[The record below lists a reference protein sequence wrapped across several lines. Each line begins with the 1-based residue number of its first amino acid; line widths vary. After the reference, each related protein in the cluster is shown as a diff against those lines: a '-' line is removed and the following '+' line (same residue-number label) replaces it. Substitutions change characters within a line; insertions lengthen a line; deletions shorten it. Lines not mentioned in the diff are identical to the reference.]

1 MSCPVCD
8 STTTVEFLTR
18 TQIPV
23 HQNLIRKTV
32 EAARA
37 IRRGTLEM
45 AVCETCGFAFN
56 RAFDATLL
64 EYGNDYDNTQD
75 HSPSF
80 KSYTDGLVERL
91 VGLGVRDARVVEVGC
106 GKGQFIHRLVESA
119 PNTVGWGFDP
129 SYVGPDELLGGRL
142 QFRREFYGPGCEA
155 LRADVV
161 VCRHVIEHV
170 ANPLVLLEAVRAA
183 LALSPDARVFFET
196 PSLDWILENVVV
208 WDLFYEHCSLFTP
221 SSLRTAFTR
230 AGFEVSEIATTF
242 GGQYLWT
249 EARVTAR
256 PQTPELRPGQTPE
269 LARRFAREEARL
281 VEKLKQS
288 LSGAPR
294 TAIWGAGAKGVTFA
308 NLADPT
314 CTSIDCIVDLNPHKQ
329 GHFLPGTGHAIVAP
343 EALKERD
350 VKRAILM
357 NPNYRDENQRLLSE
371 LELDI
376 ALDDPFS

>member
-1 MSCPVCD
+1 MSCPVCE
-8 STTTVEFLTR
+8 STVTVEFLTR

-23 HQNLIRKTV
+23 HQNLIMKTV

-64 EYGNDYDNTQD
+64 EYGNAYDNTQD

-80 KSYTDGLVERL
+80 KRYTDGLVERL

-142 QFRREFYGPGCEA
+142 TFRREFYGPGCEA
-155 LRADVV
+155 LLADVV

-221 SSLRTAFTR
+221 SSLRTAFMR
-230 AGFEVSEIATTF
+230 AGFEVREIATTF
-242 GGQYLWT
+242 GGQYLWA

-256 PQTPELRPGQTPE
+256 PQTPELRPGETPA

-281 VEKLKQS
+281 VEQLEHS

-343 EALKERD
+343 EALKERE

-357 NPNYRDENQRLLSE
+357 NPNYRDENQRLLTE

>member
-1 MSCPVCD
+1 MSCPVCGA
-8 STTTVEFLTR
+8 TEVAFLTR
-18 TQIPV
+18 TQVPV
-23 HQNLIRKTV
+23 HQNLIMKTF

-45 AVCETCGFAFN
+45 AVCEACGFAFN
-56 RAFDATLL
+56 RAFDASLL
-64 EYGNDYDNTQD
+64 AYGDDYDNTQD

-106 GKGQFIHRLVESA
+106 GKGQFIQRLVEAA

-129 SYVGPDELLGGRL
+129 SYVGPEELLQGRL
-142 QFRREFYGPGCEA
+142 KFRREFYGPGCES
-155 LRADVV
+155 LLADVV

-221 SSLRTAFTR
+221 GSLQTAFER

-242 GGQYLWT
+242 GGQYLWA
-249 EARVTAR
+249 EARVTSHPR
-256 PQTPELRPGQTPE
+256 TPELRPGNTPE

-281 VEKLKQS
+281 VAQLQRS
-288 LSGAPR
+288 LTGPR

-314 CTSIDCIVDLNPHKQ
+314 GTLIDCVVDLNPHKQ
-329 GHFLPGTGHAIVAP
+329 GHFMPGTGHPIVAP
-343 EALKERD
+343 AALEERG

-357 NPNYRDENQRLLSE
+357 NPNYRDENQRLLAE
-371 LELDI
+371 LALDI

>member
-1 MSCPVCD
+1 MSCPVCGA
-8 STTTVEFLTR
+8 TEVVFLTR
-18 TQIPV
+18 TQVPV
-23 HQNLIRKTV
+23 HQNLIMKTF
-32 EAARA
+32 EAARS

-56 RAFDATLL
+56 RAFDASLL
-64 EYGNDYDNTQD
+64 AYGDDYDNTQD

-91 VGLGVRDARVVEVGC
+91 VGLGVRDMRVVEVGC
-106 GKGQFIHRLVESA
+106 GKGQFIHRLVEAA

-129 SYVGPDELLGGRL
+129 SYVGPEEVLEGRL
-142 QFRREFYGPGCEA
+142 TFRREFYGPGCES
-155 LRADVV
+155 LLADVV

-221 SSLRTAFTR
+221 GSLQTAFER

-242 GGQYLWT
+242 GGQYLWA
-249 EARVTAR
+249 EARVTSR
-256 PQTPELRPGQTPE
+256 PHAPQLQPGRTPE
-269 LARRFAREEARL
+269 LARHFAREEARL
-281 VEKLKQS
+281 VEQLQRS
-288 LSGAPR
+288 LAGPK

-314 CTSIDCIVDLNPHKQ
+314 GTQIDCIVDLNPHKQ
-329 GHFLPGTGHAIVAP
+329 GHFMPGTGHPIVAP
-343 EALKERD
+343 VALGERG

-371 LELDI
+371 LALDI